1 MSDADRADL
10 VAAQRELD
18 AKRAKLKAA
27 KDAAQAAA
35 DAKAKA
41 EIASRLDRAREAATK
56 ADADEAQ
63 PPEPPRRLPPPE
75 DLDRLDALDAA
86 AAAADPDRER
96 RIVVYEAK
104 RKEAEQRSMQQRG
117 ASKAPAP
124 APPRGRKRRSPPRSR
139 TAPPEPLP
147 DADALRAA
155 VHDANGAAA
164 ILAAL
169 AREVWFHAQAGVQC
183 PDSAVPTPLD
193 LLICQLPRKATHEA
207 VVLIG
212 AASGA
217 YAVREAV
224 ESIVTGVGA
233 EASLTIDG
241 SKALGLLWFLVQYTE
256 TTYPLT
262 DGDPIESVHAIWRDR
277 GRRGRHPLAPLVAAW
292 QQRPRD
298 RPTERRADR
307 RIMPTLSV
315 AGPSAERKRGLQIGG
330 LIDDRDPKVL
340 PLFPELPTPTRHR
353 VPLLEIA
360 EHATPLRSRGQ
371 GAPLQARLLVRAGL
385 LMMQPQDRGLP
396 TVRISVAVGELLDAL
411 WPPTERRTASGGTR
425 YDRHDAARWPKLLD
439 ALHRARDLTVPV
451 STPTGPARWFPI
463 ALRQLPDGYVSGGMP
478 PRDALVILDL
488 APPPSATSGPTVDL
502 PWLDRMGVT
511 SGPRWCAYIAA
522 RSLIWQPGR
531 TRRIVPGTRRWAWSR
546 RADNYPVLTLADLRR
561 LAFGATDR
569 KNRTRS
575 AILAPWQDLPDV
587 DVTEATDKRTGARGW
602 RLMPPTVQ
610 DKSRA

>member
-1 MSDADRADL
+1 MSDADRAKL
-10 VAAQRELD
+10 VAAQRDLD

-27 KDAAQAAA
+27 KDADQSAA
-35 DAKAKA
+35 DTKAKD
-41 EIASRLDRAREAATK
+41 EIARRMDLARE
-56 ADADEAQ
+56 
-63 PPEPPRRLPPPE
+63 
-75 DLDRLDALDAA
+75 
-86 AAAADPDRER
+86 AAAADPER
-96 RIVVYEAK
+96 SRKIAEADARDKAK
-104 RKEAEQRSMQQRG
+104 RARQGAAPPVAEQDRDATDRRSRGVRPTGKRTSASQR
-117 ASKAPAP
+117 K
-124 APPRGRKRRSPPRSR
+124 PRGRKRYPPQKRR
-139 TAPPEPLP
+139 TAPPEPLQS
-147 DADALRAA
+147 DDALRTA
-155 VHDANGAAA
+155 VLDANGAEA

-169 AREVWFHAQAGVQC
+169 AHELWYHAHADAQC
-183 PDSAVPTPLD
+183 PDSVVPTSRD
-193 LLICQLPRKATHEA
+193 MMSCQLPPSAAHEA
-207 VVLIG
+207 VALIG
-212 AASGA
+212 AAAGA
-217 YAVREAV
+217 SSATVHEA
-224 ESIVTGVGA
+224 T
-233 EASLTIDG
+233 SLISTDDKATTTIAG
-241 SKALGLLWFLVQYTE
+241 TFAMYLLWFPVHRTMPGLA
-256 TTYPLT
+256 PA
-262 DGDPIESVHAIWRDR
+262 DIIEVAHAIWRDY
-277 GRRGRHPLAPLVAAW
+277 GRHGRHPLAPLVAAW
-292 QQRPRD
+292 QQRPQD
-298 RPTERRADR
+298 RPTERRTDR